1 MEPLYTCD
9 SIEAPLCVSFMRVLQ
24 CCSTELAAPG
34 RHAAVLKRHTMWS
47 LYIHVMDTVCCSAGL
62 AALVR
67 YTTGKLWICSIMLQV
82 QKSKRKVL
90 VTTVKWGRLTTCN
103 CSIILHKVHF
113 LVFYG
118 QKIIP
123 DKLLQWY
130 ECPPPLCARTLIKAS
145 GSNRL

>member
-1 MEPLYTCD
+1 MK
-9 SIEAPLCVSFMRVLQ
+9 VLQ

-113 LVFYG
+113 LDNTTLHFHISLTIPLILVMTEL
-118 QKIIP
+118 QKMIQNITVIK
-123 DKLLQWY
+123 KLQSVNPENIAVNTAALK
-130 ECPPPLCARTLIKAS
+130 CM
-145 GSNRL
+145 

>member
-1 MEPLYTCD
+1 MCVVYESAALAALCQVCYSSKPTHKVEPLYTYD
-9 SIEAPLCVSFMRVLQ
+9 STEAPLCVSFMRVLQ

-113 LVFYG
+113 LPTRMQG
-118 QKIIP
+118 
-123 DKLLQWY
+123 
-130 ECPPPLCARTLIKAS
+130 C
-145 GSNRL
+145 